1 MTASSSSRASL
12 LALCFGNFIIGTG
25 TLIVPGMLP
34 QLAEGL
40 GVSLPIAGQL
50 VTAFAAATCIGA
62 PLLASL
68 TSRFDRRTLLVA
80 MQLVFVAGHVGAA
93 LLSSFWPMLVMRVLT
108 SVGAA
113 LYTAQA
119 ASAASLL
126 VPAAERGRAIA
137 FVFLGWS
144 VASVAGVPLGS
155 YVAAIWGW
163 REGFA
168 LVAAGAALG
177 AAGVQLFVPAGLH
190 VQPVSSAM
198 WRSLLRD
205 PALMA
210 TVGVTALF
218 AGAGFGLFA
227 YIVPAARSF
236 LGASP
241 ELVSALLV
249 VFGAAGVAGN
259 MLAVRYMDRIGA
271 ANIVMLCL
279 VSMLGAHLLWP
290 WSQGSAALV
299 AVVMLG
305 CGLGVF
311 ACNSSQ
317 QTRLAAIAPAAAP
330 VSIALNS
337 SAIYLGQALGP
348 AAGGILIAHVPGSD
362 GYALLAAITVPL
374 LVAAIGLSQFASLRM
389 RSQPRS
395 AHVQGRPVTR

>member
-1 MTASSSSRASL
+1 MPPQNARVSL

-34 QLAEGL
+34 QLSEGL
-40 GVSLPIAGQL
+40 GVSVPVAGQL

-62 PLLASL
+62 PLLAGV
-68 TSRFDRRTLLVA
+68 TSRIDRRVLLIA
-80 MQLVFVAGHVGAA
+80 MQLVFVLGHLGAA
-93 LLSSFWPMLVMRVLT
+93 LLSSFWPMLFVRVLT

-119 ASAASLL
+119 ASAAALL
-126 VPAAERGRAIA
+126 VAPAQRGRAIA

-155 YVAAIWGW
+155 YVAAVWGW

-177 AAGVQLFVPAGLH
+177 AAGVWLFVPRGLH
-190 VQPVSSAM
+190 VQAASAAM
-198 WRSLLRD
+198 WRSILRD
-205 PALMA
+205 PAMMA

-227 YIVPAARSF
+227 YIVPAAHSF

-241 ELVSALLV
+241 ELVSVLLG
-249 VFGAAGVAGN
+249 VFGIAGVAGN
-259 MLAVRYMDRIGA
+259 MLAVRYMDRAGA
-271 ANIVMLCL
+271 ANIVMICL
-279 VSMLGAHLLWP
+279 VTMLAAHLLWP
-290 WSQGSAALV
+290 WSQGSVALV
-299 AVVMLG
+299 VLVMVG

-311 ACNSSQ
+311 AGNSSQ
-317 QTRLAAIAPAAAP
+317 QARLAAAAPAAAP

-337 SAIYLGQALGP
+337 SAIYLGQAFGP
-348 AAGGILIAHVPGSD
+348 AAGGVLIALVPGSQ
-362 GYALLAAITVPL
+362 GYALIAAVSVPL
-374 LVAAIGLSQFASLRM
+374 LIAAIVLSQFASLRM
-389 RSQPRS
+389 RAQARS
-395 AHVQGRPVTR
+395 AHVQGRPATG

>member
-1 MTASSSSRASL
+1 MSSHSARASL

-40 GVSLPIAGQL
+40 GVSLPVAGQL

-62 PLLASL
+62 PLLAGA
-68 TSRFDRRTLLVA
+68 TSRIDRRVLLIA
-80 MQLVFVAGHVGAA
+80 MQLVFVAGHLGAA
-93 LLSSFWPMLVMRVLT
+93 LLSSFWPMLAVRVLT

-119 ASAASLL
+119 ASAAALL
-126 VPAAERGRAIA
+126 VPPSERGRAIA

-144 VASVAGVPLGS
+144 VASVAGVPLGA
-155 YVAAIWGW
+155 YVSAVWGW

-177 AAGVQLFVPAGLH
+177 AAGVWLFVPRGLH

-198 WRSLLRD
+198 WRSILRD
-205 PALMA
+205 PAVLA

-227 YIVPAARSF
+227 YIVPAAKSF

-241 ELVSALLV
+241 EAISGLLV
-249 VFGAAGVAGN
+249 VFGLAGVAGN

-271 ANIVMLCL
+271 ANVVMVCL
-279 VSMLGAHLLWP
+279 VAMLAAHLLWP
-290 WSQGSAALV
+290 WSQGSFALV
-299 AVVMLG
+299 ALVMLG
-305 CGLGVF
+305 AGLGVF

-317 QTRLAAIAPAAAP
+317 QARLAAIAPAAAP
-330 VSIALNS
+330 VLIALNS
-337 SAIYLGQALGP
+337 SAIYLGQAFGP
-348 AAGGILIAHVPGSD
+348 AAGGIVIAHVPGSE
-362 GYALLAAITVPL
+362 GYALLAAISAPL

-389 RSQPRS
+389 RAVPRS
-395 AHVQGRPVTR
+395 AHVQGKPATG